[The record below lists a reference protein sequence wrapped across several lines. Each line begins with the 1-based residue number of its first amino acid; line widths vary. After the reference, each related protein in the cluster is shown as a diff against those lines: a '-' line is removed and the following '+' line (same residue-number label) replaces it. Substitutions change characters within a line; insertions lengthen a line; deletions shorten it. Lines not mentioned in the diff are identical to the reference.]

1 MSGTM
6 VYRVRR
12 SIPEIGARA
21 GDYLVVQPAHP
32 TLPFVIKR
40 QVPLALLGVVMDP
53 ENVELMPPKRWVV
66 ARRASPRRP
75 RPRGL
80 RLMG

>member
-21 GDYLVVQPAHP
+21 GDYLVVQPDHP

-53 ENVELMPPKRWVV
+53 ENVEPMPPKRW
-66 ARRASPRRP
+66 AASRASPRRP

-80 RLMG
+80 QLMG